1 MYDGRKGK
9 ESSDKS
15 QLPKNK
21 IPAKASSQSGGEQFQ
36 IGEREKAL
44 LKDLFDWSERS
55 SATHWVLGK
64 PLGARG

>member
-1 MYDGRKGK
+1 MYDGRNSK

-15 QLPKNK
+15 RLPKNK
-21 IPAKASSQSGGEQFQ
+21 VPAKASLQSGKEQFQ

-55 SATHWVLGK
+55 SETHWELGK
-64 PLGARG
+64 PLGACR